1 MKNFSEWLDN
11 RLNEEKWI
19 QKLDIKKGALTA
31 AAEAAGKT
39 ISQYC
44 QKPPSTLATKRCTL
58 WKTFK
63 KAKH

>member
-1 MKNFSEWLDN
+1 MKNFSAWLDN

-44 QKPPSTLATKRCTL
+44 QSPPSTLATKRCTL

>member
-1 MKNFSEWLDN
+1 MTNFSEWLDN

-44 QKPPSTLATKRCTL
+44 QSPPSGLAAKRCNL
-58 WKTFK
+58 WKVFK
-63 KAKH
+63 KAEH